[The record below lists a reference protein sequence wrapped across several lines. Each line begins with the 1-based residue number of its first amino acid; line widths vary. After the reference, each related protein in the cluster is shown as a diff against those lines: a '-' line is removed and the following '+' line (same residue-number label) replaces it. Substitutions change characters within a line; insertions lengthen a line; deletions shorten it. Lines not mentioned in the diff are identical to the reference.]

1 MQHRIYFVRHGQTDY
16 NDEGRVQGHVDI
28 PLNEKGIRQAGQAR
42 DFFRGNGVSFDRV
55 YSSPLHRALKTAQI
69 ISGLQDQ
76 KIRTDARLQ
85 EMSFGVNEGH
95 IIKELGQSM
104 RNLFDDPVHF
114 QAPEG
119 GESIEALQERC
130 GSFLED
136 LARSLAGES
145 RSVTILTASHGACI
159 RGLLSCIDHCPRA
172 DFWRPHID
180 NCCIIRV
187 LWDGNG
193 YRIEEIFHPASK

>member
-159 RGLLSCIDHCPRA
+159 RGLLSCIDHCPRGGFLA
-172 DFWRPHID
+172 
-180 NCCIIRV
+180 
-187 LWDGNG
+187 
-193 YRIEEIFHPASK
+193 ASY